1 MTEPMASAPAEPPA
15 TPPAAPAAP
24 VSPVSPARSANP
36 TAAHEPP
43 GFLVGNG
50 EMARAIRGFDWT
62 ATPLGSPD
70 RWPPALKS
78 TLRLLLTT
86 AHPAV
91 VFWGDEHLCLYNDAF
106 LSSLDPR
113 RHPFLLGRPAAS
125 GWAAIWPVVGPPVE
139 QAMHGDGA
147 TWHANQPVKMPR
159 DGTLVDINWSS
170 SYTPI
175 DDDTRPNG
183 IGGVLLLCNET
194 TGCVVLQRSLELE
207 TALRQSEERF
217 RMAVDSTGLG
227 TFDIGLTNGEVQLSE
242 NARQLFGMSDRTT
255 LFGQLL
261 GHIHPDDRGLLEG
274 SMRDALGG
282 GAGGFY
288 RLNLRIV
295 AGPNDIRH
303 VSLSGKVTPPQDAT
317 AGGRAE
323 GIVWDV
329 TEHQILVETLHSA
342 DQRKDEFL
350 ATLAHELRNP
360 LAALRSASYLMGR
373 PGVSAERTRWCSDVI
388 QRQSKAMALLLD
400 DLMEVSRITR
410 GKVELKRAR
419 VDLRAIVDAALETA
433 RPALDARGHRLDIQ
447 LPAVP
452 VVFDADPLR
461 LAQVLSN
468 LISNA
473 ARYSEPG
480 CNVRLIGTADDREV
494 RIDVIDE
501 GIGIAPERVPQ
512 LFEMFHR
519 AHAAAS
525 GATGGLGVGL
535 AVSKGLVDLH
545 GGRLEAASPG
555 LGQGAT
561 FSVTV
566 PRTHDAPD
574 MQDEAAA
581 PASSGAA
588 AAPRVLVADDNVDAA
603 EAIAALL
610 RMDGY
615 AVDVVHDGVAALRT
629 ARERQPFAAFLDI
642 GMPGMDGYL
651 LATQIR
657 RQPWG
662 ERVFLVAV
670 TGWGQGADRDRAVA
684 AGFDLHLTKPVDFES
699 VSALLA
705 KRLETRAHESP

>member
-1 MTEPMASAPAEPPA
+1 MTEPMASAPATAPAVPPA
-15 TPPAAPAAP
+15 PSRHAL
-24 VSPVSPARSANP
+24 R
-36 TAAHEPP
+36 
-43 GFLVGNG
+43 FLEGSG
-50 EMARAIRGFDWT
+50 EMARLIRAFEWSAT
-62 ATPLGSPD
+62 ALGAPEH
-70 RWPPALKS
+70 WPPALAS
-78 TLRLLLTT
+78 MVRMLLTT
-86 AHPAV
+86 RHPGMI
-91 VFWGDEHLCLYNDAF
+91 FWGDEHLCLYNDAVRGM
-106 LSSLDPR
+106 LDTS
-113 RHPFLLGRPAAS
+113 RHPSLLGRPAAS
-125 GWAAIWPVVGPPVE
+125 AWASIWPVIGPDVE
-139 QAMHGDGA
+139 HVMRGGGA
-147 TWHANQPVKMPR
+147 TWHRNEPIALPR
-159 DGTLVDINWSS
+159 NGVLVDTYWTS
-170 SYTPI
+170 SYAPI
-175 DDDTRPNG
+175 DGDTRPNG
-183 IGGVLLLCNET
+183 IGGVLLLCTET
-194 TGCVVLQRSLELE
+194 PEGVVLRRSLELE

-217 RMAVDSTGLG
+217 CMAVDSIGLG
-227 TFDIGLTNGEVQLSE
+227 TFDIGLTTGEALLSD
-242 NARQLFGMSDRTT
+242 NARQLFGLVEPVTS
-255 LFGQLL
+255 FEQLL
-261 GHIHPDDRGLLEG
+261 CRVHPDDRGLLES
-274 SMRDALGG
+274 SMSDALLVANHGL
-282 GAGGFY
+282 Y
-288 RLNLRIV
+288 RLKLRIV
-295 AGPNDIRH
+295 AGANDIRH
-303 VSLSGKVTPPQDAT
+303 VSLAGKVAATQDRS
-317 AGGRAE
+317 AGGRTM

-329 TEHQILVETLHSA
+329 TEHQVLVETLHSA

-373 PGVSAERTRWCSDVI
+373 PGVSPERTRWCSDVI

-419 VDLRAIVDAALETA
+419 VELQAVVDAALETV
-433 RPALDARGHRLDIQ
+433 RPTLDARGHRLEVQ

-480 CNVRLIGTADDREV
+480 SDVRLVGSADDREV
-494 RIDVIDE
+494 RVDIVDE
-501 GIGIAPERVPQ
+501 GIGIAPERVPT

-519 AHAAAS
+519 GQTAAS
-525 GATGGLGVGL
+525 GSTSGLGVGL

-555 LGQGAT
+555 VGQGAT

-566 PRTHDAPD
+566 PRTHDPLGK
-574 MQDEAAA
+574 QDDAALAA
-581 PASSGAA
+581 PSSGQAT
-588 AAPRVLVADDNVDAA
+588 PRVLVADDNVDAA

-615 AVDVVHDGVAALRT
+615 AVDVVHDGVAALEA

-662 ERVFLVAV
+662 ARLFLVAV

-684 AGFDLHLTKPVDFES
+684 AGFDLHLTKPVEFES
-699 VSALLA
+699 VSVLLA
-705 KRLETRAHESP
+705 KQLEAGAHEPRSPGSSS